1 MNKLTRTLALLAA
14 LAMTAT
20 AFVGCGEDKDSS
32 SSTAATTAAEESS
45 EESSAEES
53 SKETSAAE
61 ESSEESSES
70 NVTGATELGAV
81 SMPDTGDVLS
91 VLCWTDDDLKF
102 MIPIVE
108 AAYPDM
114 AGKIKYVNVGSKGP
128 EASEQYTTYFS
139 SGSDVDLYFCDADW
153 AMSYENNDEYSAP
166 LESIGITK
174 DMYTDAYSYTLAI
187 GTDSNGVFKGATWQA
202 AAGGFA
208 YRADLAEE
216 YLGVTS
222 PDEMQAQ
229 IGSWDDFWKTAA
241 TVYEKSGGKTAMADC
256 LAGVWRAYSAGNRTT
271 PWVQDGKITSDNVKA
286 TVGDFISM
294 AKTNYEAGYISTA
307 EQWGDDWYAQ
317 GQSDGALANGAFG
330 YFLPT
335 WGVADGASALATAEG
350 ESAKGQ
356 YAICQGPT
364 DWYWGGTWICVHPN
378 CDNGTFAG
386 QFIKAM
392 TVDADSMK
400 QYVADH
406 SDFVNNKTVM
416 SEVVSAGSNSNS
428 LLKDGQD
435 QFSIF
440 AKGADNI
447 KLDGIAS
454 QYDGTITTKF
464 NDAVTSYAK
473 GDIDSEDACIN
484 SFLDEVA
491 AAIPDIE
498 VE

>member
-20 AFVGCGEDKDSS
+20 AFVGCGEDSDSS

-45 EESSAEES
+45 EEA
-53 SKETSAAE
+53 TAAE
-61 ESSEESSES
+61 ESSEEVSEDSSDETS
-70 NVTGATELGAV
+70 SDATAATELGAV

-91 VLCWTDDDLKF
+91 VLCWTDDDMKF

-114 AGKIKYVNVGSKGP
+114 AGKINYVNVGSSGT

-174 DMYTDAYSYTLAI
+174 DMYTDAYSYTLAV
-187 GTDSNGVFKGATWQA
+187 GTDNNGVFKGATWQA

-229 IGSWDDFWKTAA
+229 IGNWDDFWTAAA
-241 TVYEKSGGKTAMADC
+241 TVYEQSGGVTTMADS

-271 PWVQDGKITSDNVKA
+271 AWVQDGKITSDNVKA

-294 AKTNYEAGYISTA
+294 AKTNFEAGYISTA

-317 GQSDGALANGAFG
+317 GQAEGALANGTLG

-335 WGVADGASALATAEG
+335 WGVADGASSLATAEG
-350 ESAKGQ
+350 EASKGQ

-364 DWYWGGTWICVHPN
+364 GWYWGGTWICVHPN

-392 TVDADSMK
+392 TIDADPMK

-406 SDFVNNKTVM
+406 SDFVNNKAVM
-416 SEVVSAGSNSNS
+416 EQVVAEGSNSNS

-440 AKGADNI
+440 LEGAANI
-447 KLDGIAS
+447 NLDGIVS

-473 GDIDSEDACIN
+473 GDIASEDECIE